1 MFEHATFAPVDVYT
15 KTDPVVEL
23 TPTPVIEH
31 IAPSAAESYPSFV
44 PSFVQIHEA
53 VTDSENPKFSITD
66 DKTSQVSVERIQE
79 QSAVSDL
86 VTSVES
92 SPVPLL
98 HAVEYVMPEPRVPAP
113 QIQEQMIVQGIPRA
127 QIGERIQEQIAET
140 ISQETVQQR
149 TDEQMMAVAA
159 PCAATDSPAPPM
171 SMIGHA
177 MLTPVDVYTKTAPVI
192 EPMAAPVI
200 EYIAP
205 SPAVSYPSAFSSD
218 IPRVQVVK
226 RIRGKRAHQR
236 TVEQNVPGVCDAF
249 WTCETEFGDNLSV
262 HESDFESHVLELFL
276 WTLENHVLHSV
287 DDG

>member
-1 MFEHATFAPVDVYT
+1 MGIEHATFAPVDVYT
-15 KTDPVVEL
+15 KPD
-23 TPTPVIEH
+23 PVIELMP
-31 IAPSAAESYPSFV
+31 APVIV

-98 HAVEYVMPEPRVPAP
+98 HAVEYVLPEPRV
-113 QIQEQMIVQGIPRA
+113 IVQRIPSA
-127 QIGERIQEQIAET
+127 QVGERIQEQIAET

-149 TDEQMMAVAA
+149 TDEQIMAVAA
-159 PCAATDSPAPPM
+159 PCAATASPAPPM

-177 MLTPVDVYTKTAPVI
+177 MLTPVDVYTKTAAVI

-236 TVEQNVPGVCDAF
+236 TVEQTVRAPVPMQEQSFVPEKPGAQGEADLK
-249 WTCETEFGDNLSV
+249 TSE
-262 HESDFESHVLELFL
+262 LEEEEAHWNEYVYQMGPEQMHQDWLL
-276 WTLENHVLHSV
+276 DQMAEQMHQERKP
-287 DDG
+287 